1 MSEEV
6 AVMKFNASNVYGVG
20 AVLALAVLAGC
31 ASVPEGQ
38 GAAHKET
45 LHVLTQKME
54 LLTINVGQPDKVLQR
69 TLVTGALTGET
80 LVGMD
85 YRVSKGMLFAL
96 SSAGRLYTLDVPTGV
111 LTVVGSVAG
120 VALQGSSFG
129 VDFNPVADRVRVVSA
144 SGQNLRLHPDTGAL
158 VATDTPLSY
167 APGDPQAGQQPEVV
181 AAGYTYNKKDDKL
194 TTNYAIDRRAGMLVT
209 QGSVEGVQP
218 VVSPNTG
225 QLRTVGPLGTGPLL
239 DASLDIADV
248 SGIAFAAVR
257 STSHP
262 TTKLYTVDLSSG
274 KATLVGTL
282 ADGAPILGLAVEP

>member
-1 MSEEV
+1 
-6 AVMKFNASNVYGVG
+6 MKFNATNVYGVG
-20 AVLALAVLAGC
+20 AVLTLAVLAGC
-31 ASVPEGQ
+31 GSVPQAEGP
-38 GAAHKET
+38 AFKET
-45 LHVLTQKME
+45 LHVLTTKME
-54 LLTINVGQPDKVLQR
+54 LLTVNAGQPGTVLKR
-69 TLVTGALTGET
+69 TAVTGVLTGET

-120 VALQGSSFG
+120 VALQGRSFG

-158 VATDTPLSY
+158 AATDTPLSY

-194 TTNYAIDRRAGMLVT
+194 TTNYAIDRRAGILVT
-209 QGSVEGVQP
+209 QGSLEGVQP

-225 QLRTVGPLGTGPLL
+225 QLYTVGPLGTGPLL

-248 SGIAFAAVR
+248 TGTAFAAVR
-257 STSHP
+257 SGSQPSTQ
-262 TTKLYTVDLSSG
+262 LYTIDLVSG
-274 KATLVGTL
+274 KATLVGNV
-282 ADGAPILGLAVEP
+282 ADGAAILGLAVEP